1 MTIHPKL
8 KPVIYGLIVFIIF
21 ISLSI
26 ILKMLTHRVS
36 STDVYFG
43 VLSNKDMVIGFCIAV
58 FLTFTN
64 EQKKKLRK

>member
-1 MTIHPKL
+1 MTVHPKL
-8 KPVIYGLIVFIIF
+8 KPIIYGFTVFLVF
-21 ISLSI
+21 ISLSV

-43 VLSNKDMVIGFCIAV
+43 VLSNKDILIGFCIAV

>member
-43 VLSNKDMVIGFCIAV
+43 VLSNKDMAIGFCIAV